1 MAIGVTLN
9 ICNGTQ
15 AQNELLCR
23 DWCADAITVVVGTL
37 HKTVFAGIALPCQQV
52 VHSTHKALL
61 LLLAPILIVDA
72 WGVGWRLATTTIRP
86 TKTSMQ
92 WLSCENKSAEQVMDC
107 NREID
112 SSELTA
118 SLTTAIFKNS
128 TPPQT
133 IPEPPKAAKY
143 SFSLSQLWVF
153 PSPAAQEL
161 LFLSLFWIGRY
172 V

>member
-1 MAIGVTLN
+1 MTIGATFG

-72 WGVGWRLATTTIRP
+72 RGVGWRLATTTIRL
-86 TKTSMQ
+86 TKTSIQ
-92 WLSCENKSAEQVMDC
+92 WLICEIKSAEQVIDC

-112 SSELTA
+112 SSEMPH
-118 SLTTAIFKNS
+118 S
-128 TPPQT
+128 PQQFLK
-133 IPEPPKAAKY
+133 IQRLRKH
-143 SFSLSQLWVF
+143 F
-153 PSPAAQEL
+153 PSLQRQRNSHSLCRSFECFQAL
-161 LFLSLFWIGRY
+161 LHKNLCTVVCL
-172 V
+172 